1 MSDVPPGATGRPVAF
16 SEPVPFSPEPFS
28 PEPFSPEPLRPEPLR
43 PEPLRPEAEMF
54 SEKGRPTPYCPV

>member
-28 PEPFSPEPLRPEPLR
+28 PEPLR